1 MIGLALLIHLFCM
14 ATANLLV
21 EETYYWN
28 YSQHLAFSYLDHPP
42 MVALLIKL
50 TTTLLGT
57 NEFAVRAGGLL
68 CWVIMTYF
76 TYALSELIH
85 KGCGVLSVLLISIL
99 PFFFLQ
105 SFFMTP
111 DMPLL
116 ACWSALLYCLY
127 RALVREEGLFW
138 YAAGLFLGLGML
150 SKYTILLLALATF
163 VYMIVTPRSRGQ
175 FLKKRTLFSR
185 IDCAGAL
192 YSGDLLECNP

>member
-1 MIGLALLIHLFCM
+1 MLRPIERSLSYIYNINSNYLPHVMIGLALLIHLFCM

-28 YSQHLAFSYLDHPP
+28 YSQHLDFSYLDHPP

-76 TYALSELIH
+76 SYALSELIH

-105 SFFMTP
+105 SFFLTP

-127 RALVREEGLFW
+127 RALVRKRLRF
-138 YAAGLFLGLGML
+138 GMQQA
-150 SKYTILLLALATF
+150 Y
-163 VYMIVTPRSRGQ
+163 V
-175 FLKKRTLFSR
+175 
-185 IDCAGAL
+185 
-192 YSGDLLECNP
+192 